1 MTTSAHTPSPR
12 ARAAGGRMPAFYI
25 PHGAGPCFFMDW
37 NPPDTWDRTAAYLRG
52 IPASLPAAPSAIA
65 LVTAHWLAPQVTLTG
80 SAQPGLL
87 FDYYGFP
94 PHTYE
99 LRYPAP
105 GAPALAERARGLL
118 ADAGIA
124 AAVDAQRGY
133 DHGTFIPLKVAFP
146 DADIPVLQL
155 SLLESLNAADHNTF
169 GGTRTPRPAA
179 QVAVWGLSSGLAGQ
193 PYCPALASSTSSAN
207 PNTPDARAT
216 SKPSAVARS
225 MTLRRSDGCVFRLI
239 NPRVSSSART
249 LESCVFSTRVR
260 LDTSLGVVSGSA
272 HTRRSTRS
280 AWPSPAGVS
289 TCTACQGTSSWAAM
303 RAQVRTTFSPVSPG
317 PTQASRA
324 SRLGQTGATALARR

>member
-1 MTTSAHTPSPR
+1 MTTTAHTPSPG

-37 NPPDTWDRTAAYLRG
+37 NPPDTWDRTAAFLRG

-94 PHTYE
+94 PHTYA

-124 AAVDAQRGY
+124 AAVDTQRGY

-146 DADIPVLQL
+146 DADVPVLQL
-155 SLLESLNAADHNTF
+155 SLLSSLDAAEH
-169 GGTRTPRPAA
+169 
-179 QVAVWGLSSGLAGQ
+179 L
-193 PYCPALASSTSSAN
+193 
-207 PNTPDARAT
+207 
-216 SKPSAVARS
+216 
-225 MTLRRSDGCVFRLI
+225 
-239 NPRVSSSART
+239 
-249 LESCVFSTRVR
+249 
-260 LDTSLGVVSGSA
+260 
-272 HTRRSTRS
+272 
-280 AWPSPAGVS
+280 
-289 TCTACQGTSSWAAM
+289 
-303 RAQVRTTFSPVSPG
+303 
-317 PTQASRA
+317 
-324 SRLGQTGATALARR
+324 RLGQALAPLRDEGVLIIGSGMSYHNMRGYGDPRSTPIAAEFDRWLTETVALPAAERHARLAAWDSASGPAGRLSHPPRAEEHLLPLHVVAGAAGEDAGRKVFGDQVMAVDISAFRFD

>member
-37 NPPDTWDRTAAYLRG
+37 NPPDTWERTAAFLRG

-94 PHTYE
+94 PHTYA

-124 AAVDAQRGY
+124 AAVDTQRGY

-146 DADIPVLQL
+146 DADVPVLQV
-155 SLLESLNAADHNTF
+155 SLLASLDAPAHIDCGRALAPLRDEGVLIIGSGMSYHNMRGYGDPRSTPISAAFDRWLTD
-169 GGTRTPRPAA
+169 TLALPAA
-179 QVAVWGLSSGLAGQ
+179 ERNARLADWAQASGPAGRLSHPPRAEEHLLPLHVVAGAAGDSVGRQ
-193 PYCPALASSTSSAN
+193 
-207 PNTPDARAT
+207 
-216 SKPSAVARS
+216 
-225 MTLRRSDGCVFRLI
+225 
-239 NPRVSSSART
+239 
-249 LESCVFSTRVR
+249 VFSDEV
-260 LDTSLGVVSGSA
+260 L
-272 HTRRSTRS
+272 
-280 AWPSPAGVS
+280 
-289 TCTACQGTSSWAAM
+289 
-303 RAQVRTTFSPVSPG
+303 RTTISAF
-317 PTQASRA
+317 RFD
-324 SRLGQTGATALARR
+324 